1 MLKKLS
7 RVQRGAAGEAFAMYW
22 LLERGWWVAYNFS
35 ATGPFDLVAVHR
47 DGRVVLLDVKFCSYD
62 EFRGAPRHRRSLR
75 SYRVRT
81 AMQKI
86 LRVHLLLIDEDL
98 SVLIEPAIPGYFEKE
113 VGGDDAQVMPT
124 RDPTG
129 PPDQ

>member
-1 MLKKLS
+1 MDGKLS
-7 RVQRGAAGEAFAMYW
+7 RHQRGAKGEAFALHW
-22 LLERGWWVAYNFS
+22 LLERGWWVAYNFA

-47 DGRVVLLDVKFCSYD
+47 DGKVVLLDVKFCSYD

-75 SYRVRT
+75 SYRVRS
-81 AMQKI
+81 ARQKI
-86 LRVHLLLIDEDL
+86 LGVHLLLIDEDL

-113 VGGDDAQVMPT
+113 VGGDDTQVM
-124 RDPTG
+124 RNSDPTG